1 MRLLFLTTL
10 LACTM
15 WAADGFVSHAP
26 LALRGAAAPGAAGLG
41 SAGRGSASRHSRGG
55 FIELAMSAQDEGARN
70 LSRRGAI
77 SGLLGASIVV
87 GNAAGANAE
96 VVGSPPSIFS
106 QLQGGVQG
114 IVAPG
119 NWLGQFI
126 GINSHSESWEF
137 DASPDQVSKAMV
149 DAIRDITPK

>member
-1 MRLLFLTTL
+1 MKFLILATL
-10 LACTM
+10 VACTM
-15 WAADGFVSHAP
+15 RAADGFLSHAP
-26 LALRGAAAPGAAGLG
+26 LALRGATASSAAGLG
-41 SAGRGSASRHSRGG
+41 AAAGRNAVSRHSSGG
-55 FIELAMSAQDEGARN
+55 IGLAMTAGDDDVMN
-70 LSRRGAI
+70 LGRRGAI
-77 SGLLGASIVV
+77 SGLLGAIVL
-87 GNAAGANAE
+87 GNAAVAKAE

-119 NWLGQFI
+119 HWLGQFI

-137 DASPDQVSKAMV
+137 DASPDEVSKAMV